1 MVTLSLLPLYQMA
14 YLKTTREANIVF
26 QNFHLFKNVFI
37 QVWPTEVSEFYTKN
51 TNVFGILNSS

>member
-37 QVWPTEVSEFYTKN
+37 QV
-51 TNVFGILNSS
+51 